1 MYSVIDVA
9 CEKCANIFRGALSGS
24 FNVDQDYIATCPK
37 CENKVAIDPRASFL
51 YEAIPNGAAIIT
63 PDDRV

>member
-9 CEKCANIFRGALSGS
+9 CEKCANIFQGALNGS
-24 FNVDQDYIATCPK
+24 FNACQDYIATCPK
-37 CENKVAIDPRASFL
+37 CENKVAIDSRASFV

-63 PDDRV
+63 PR